1 MTHDANCTTG
11 ATGVF
16 ARACE
21 RTESLLTRA
30 RTLTGVL
37 LVALLSVLMVVALS
51 PLAHAEDKP
60 QDYSLYHLASNA
72 STYFSTSISPEKNGK
87 GVDQQSWGTIVNSP
101 ATAGS
106 LLGYADTDSGS
117 LKWLFSAISGS
128 SQTIKYDAL
137 DSAHAP
143 GMKDY
148 AHFGAANQDLG
159 LDKMYSSAGFDG
171 MIQALG
177 GSLIWL
183 AYAMAMGV
191 SMMFWAFIQ
200 LLKLLNPFMWFGKAV
215 SAINPTF
222 GEGMTNG
229 GNTTLTDD
237 GGPLAGLVN
246 WISTWYGTLSSLSWE
261 VFVPLFIG
269 FLLLGL
275 VFFKKMDRGS
285 AVKKL
290 IVRVVFIGVGLP
302 LIGSM
307 YTGVLDKFDAGLF
320 TQSAGPTK
328 AVLSTYVDFNIWMTQ
343 DRLQVPAN
351 ASITWDASTGHAQ
364 PTSVFSVRNTAL
376 AINEQTGKYPG
387 ITSGSK
393 TTDASTTWANTD
405 PGVQKGTD
413 ESNAVFATFDL
424 LGRYISGK
432 TVSASD
438 FESNVQGAVNAI
450 PDVTDKK
457 QWFAVD
463 GSDYSDPADT
473 KFDNPTPAPGSN
485 PIISVKGGT
494 GLTATTDGKGTA
506 FTTAGFDK
514 TCGFR
519 VVVGGSAVSPAACN
533 LAPLAAYNYLNTQ
546 FDSGS
551 MTIYSS
557 NKATSG
563 FTRSFHASVSQV
575 GAGPAGFMYWA
586 NTMVLLSA
594 IALVGICYGIGL
606 VTGSLKRTFGTVA
619 ALPFATV
626 GVMPGIAKVVIYA
639 TAMIL
644 EILVTLFMY
653 QFVSEVL
660 TSLPQIIEGPISSLV
675 SDKTSIFNN
684 PDLGAIA
691 VVVMTFVSIFL
702 VIGAA
707 VVMLKSRTAALKA
720 LDEAVTK
727 LVDKF
732 LDTNTPPRTGGA
744 SGGLLPAA
752 AGGLGT
758 ATGMA
763 AGQRLGSR
771 IAGNTGPG
779 SFKAGSHRGPGSN
792 QSTNAGG
799 LYGNPQLEGSNPGE
813 LGPGGGGLIPTDGP
827 GNGPGGPGGV
837 RGTGRLD
844 GDAGDGVVG
853 LPSGPNDSGSGMGTS
868 KAGQGIQR
876 SRSNREL
883 AKQVMQ
889 QGGLSRLGIAAGAKN
904 GSGAAGRG
912 QSPGNQKRN
921 PGATS
926 GGPGNGS
933 NRRATAAGF
942 GSNGA
947 SKALPQNA
955 NSGRRALAPAEPNTP
970 RIPEEPEANQD
981 PASARR
987 QKALPV
993 RPTGPSQPTRVQSKQ
1008 SASGRS
1014 RIRKRNL

>member
-1 MTHDANCTTG
+1 MTHDMNSTAG
-11 ATGVF
+11 AAGVF
-16 ARACE
+16 AHACE

-37 LVALLSVLMVVALS
+37 LLLLLSVLMVVAVS

-87 GVDQQSWGTIVNSP
+87 GVDQQSWGPIVNSP

-215 SAINPTF
+215 SAVNPTF
-222 GEGMTNG
+222 GEGMTDG

-237 GGPLAGLVN
+237 SGPLAGLVN
-246 WISTWYGTLSSLSWE
+246 WISTWYGTLNSLSWD

-285 AVKKL
+285 ALKRL

-328 AVLSTYVDFNIWMTQ
+328 AVLSTYVDFNTWMMQ

-351 ASITWDASTGHAQ
+351 ASITWDAATGHAQ

-387 ITSGSK
+387 ITSGSR

-405 PGVQKGTD
+405 PGVQKGND
-413 ESNAVFATFDL
+413 DSNAVFATFDL

-432 TVSASD
+432 TVNPSD
-438 FESNVQGAVNAI
+438 FESNIQGSVTAI

-457 QWFAVD
+457 QWFAV
-463 GSDYSDPADT
+463 GGNDYSDPADT
-473 KFDNPTPAPGSN
+473 KFDNPTPTPGSN
-485 PIISVKGGT
+485 PILSVKGT
-494 GLTATTDGKGTA
+494 IGLTATTDDKGTV
-506 FTTAGFDK
+506 FTSAGVDK
-514 TCGFR
+514 ACGFR
-519 VVVGGSAVSPAACN
+519 VVVGNSGTSPAACN

-546 FDSGS
+546 FDTGS

-586 NTMVLLSA
+586 NAMVLLSA
-594 IALVGICYGIGL
+594 IALVGMFYGIGL

-660 TSLPQIIEGPISSLV
+660 TSLPQIIEGPISALV
-675 SDKTSIFNN
+675 SDKTSIFNS

-691 VVVMTFVSIFL
+691 VVVMTFVSILL

-707 VVMLKSRTAALKA
+707 VVMLKSRTAVLKA

-732 LDTNTPPRTGGA
+732 LDTNTPPRMGSG
-744 SGGLLPAA
+744 GGLLPAV

-758 ATGMA
+758 AAGMA
-763 AGQRLGSR
+763 AGKRLGGSIGGKSTPGGFKEGPDGSR
-771 IAGNTGPG
+771 
-779 SFKAGSHRGPGSN
+779 GSN

-799 LYGNPQLEGSNPGE
+799 LYRNPQLEGSTPGE
-813 LGPGGGGLIPTDGP
+813 LGPGGGGLVPTGGP
-827 GNGPGGPGGV
+827 GNGPGSPGGGW
-837 RGTGRLD
+837 GTERLD
-844 GDAGDGVVG
+844 GTGGDGPKG
-853 LPSGPNDSGSGMGTS
+853 LPSGPADSGSGMGATA
-868 KAGQGIQR
+868 AGHGIQR

-883 AKQVMQ
+883 AQQVMQ
-889 QGGLSRLGIAAGAKN
+889 QGGLSRPGIAAGSKN
-904 GSGAAGRG
+904 GSGGAGRD
-912 QSPGNQKRN
+912 QSPGNQNRN
-921 PGATS
+921 LGATN

-933 NRRATAAGF
+933 NRRARAAGI

-955 NSGRRALAPAEPNTP
+955 NRGRRALASTQPNKP
-970 RIPEEPEANQD
+970 RIPEEQEANQD

-987 QKALPV
+987 LKALPV
-993 RPTGPSQPTRVQSKQ
+993 RPTGFSQPVRVQSKQ
-1008 SASGRS
+1008 STSGRTRVGKS
-1014 RIRKRNL
+1014 N